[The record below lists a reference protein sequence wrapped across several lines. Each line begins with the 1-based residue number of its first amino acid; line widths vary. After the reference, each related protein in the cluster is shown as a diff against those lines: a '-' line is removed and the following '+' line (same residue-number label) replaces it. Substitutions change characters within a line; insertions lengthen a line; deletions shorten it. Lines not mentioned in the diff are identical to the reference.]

1 MDELLEVKAYLRID
15 DTDEEDLLIS
25 LIESAKA
32 YMKNAGVPETP
43 DDPTWKLLRNV
54 LVLHY
59 YDCRDCPDIP
69 AGARGLLLQLRHAGG
84 EDP

>member
-1 MDELLEVKAYLRID
+1 MDELTEVKAYLRID

-32 YMKNAGVPETP
+32 YMKNSGVPETP

-69 AGARGLLLQLRHAGG
+69 AGARSLLLQLRHGG
-84 EDP
+84 SE